1 MDCAGKPTFGLRFG
15 KGQCMTVRSCL
26 ITLWVTVWLIA
37 GICPVLS
44 AQEKVSDRD
53 AKFDRLS
60 PTSSKIEQLRNTL
73 EQLKKEIRDKRKRS
87 RLALI
92 QVMDERLLLLR
103 EELRWVNR
111 LLSDKDSELQEI
123 VTHLDKL
130 RSQPED
136 QVLAEGFVA
145 DLEHL
150 EKLKQLQEE
159 SREEL
164 LAYRRTIQVF
174 LARLLEQNESYE
186 QAAAELVRS
195 TERVD
200 ALLKKLEQRRK
211 ALRRTKAV
219 EGSDDVRA
227 IEPTGS
233 PPVLDKN

>member
-1 MDCAGKPTFGLRFG
+1 MDCAGKPTFGLRLG

-44 AQEKVSDRD
+44 AQEKVSDPY
-53 AKFDRLS
+53 A
-60 PTSSKIEQLRNTL
+60 KIEQLRNTL

-200 ALLKKLEQRRK
+200 ALLKKIEQRRE
-211 ALRRTKAV
+211 AV

-233 PPVLDKN
+233 PSVLDKN